1 MPETESEENSSRRQR
16 KLTEKGKEY
25 KISLLE
31 SRKQRLHNQLMRKCC
46 GINNLLYSKDHSVT
60 VKEELQLFDGLFSQ
74 LLLLLEEYNCLFDAE
89 DFSL

>member
-1 MPETESEENSSRRQR
+1 
-16 KLTEKGKEY
+16 
-25 KISLLE
+25 
-31 SRKQRLHNQLMRKCC
+31 MRKCC
-46 GINNLLYSKDHSVT
+46 GINNPLYSKDHSVT